1 VVFKFKIP
9 NYMWDQLAIQ
19 PIGTMISSSARVVK
33 FLSDKKP
40 PKEFNYY
47 QHPFSL
53 IERDV
58 VIGGYLLDDKF
69 INSIYSLK
77 TVPEL
82 YELGRVMDMLI
93 TKYQS
98 VNPTIKKRVRLSN
111 DKVKPLSIVTGFNP
125 NDIVVYRDG
134 DVVTA
139 ELDIPLFVAH
149 HIVTHKSCDY
159 NVSIIDNEYWYP
171 YDAYDLIPE
180 SLFELTNKMVFEY
193 SIEETFKKLPYKKEI
208 YQRYPFLARTVHFKM
223 DCDLSKP
230 YSLFHMLEER
240 NVINYNKNNWTQ
252 QETTIVLKMIYDKL
266 VEEELIF
273 PYIRI

>member
-1 VVFKFKIP
+1 
-9 NYMWDQLAIQ
+9 MWEQLAIQ

-58 VIGGYLLDDKF
+58 VHSGGYLLDDKF

-134 DVVTA
+134 DVVT
-139 ELDIPLFVAH
+139 
-149 HIVTHKSCDY
+149 
-159 NVSIIDNEYWYP
+159 
-171 YDAYDLIPE
+171 
-180 SLFELTNKMVFEY
+180 
-193 SIEETFKKLPYKKEI
+193 
-208 YQRYPFLARTVHFKM
+208 
-223 DCDLSKP
+223 
-230 YSLFHMLEER
+230 
-240 NVINYNKNNWTQ
+240 
-252 QETTIVLKMIYDKL
+252 
-266 VEEELIF
+266 
-273 PYIRI
+273 